1 MELIG
6 IAEGAN
12 AALQKRREDDDDAI
26 EVAARA

>member
-1 MELIG
+1 MELIE

-26 EVAARA
+26 HQ